1 MNGTRAKHSHMQ
13 NSNSNP
19 KGRYGINDMS
29 PSSELTTAL
38 RACRNALVGM
48 AFLSGMSNVL
58 MLTGAFFMLEVYDR
72 VLPSRSMP
80 TLLGLAILV
89 GVLYG
94 FLGLIDMIRNRL
106 MTRVG
111 NSIDES
117 VSARIYETIIRLPL
131 KLGELNDGMQPL
143 RDIDHVRSFLSS
155 TGPIAL
161 FDLPWVPLYLGICFI
176 LHPWIGFAALV
187 GALLLILLTLLTELA
202 VRGPTQGATG
212 LAISRRVLAEMSR
225 RNADVIVAMGM
236 AARLQARWSEINRKY
251 LSVQQKASD
260 LAGGLGAASRI
271 FRLMLQSGVLG
282 IGAYLVIHE
291 QATAGIIIA
300 GSILAAR
307 ALAPIDLTIGN
318 WRAFVVARQSWQRL
332 SKLLALMALQGRAL
346 ALPRPV
352 KSVTILGV
360 SVMPPGST
368 KVVLQDVNLTLTSGD
383 GLGVIGPSASGK
395 SSLVKALEGAWQP
408 ARGKV
413 CLDGAALEQ
422 WNPES
427 LGLYLG
433 YLPQEVELLAGTV
446 AENICRFE
454 PEQDAESIV
463 AAAKAAG
470 VHELIAALSDG
481 YGTQVGEQGT
491 ALSAGQRQWIA
502 LARALYRDP
511 FLVVLDEPNSNLDSS
526 GEEALTRAIRGIRNR
541 GGIVVVVAHRP
552 SALAALDSVLV
563 LNHGRVQACGPKDEV
578 LAKVLHR
585 DAAPLRPFKV
595 VSDAGQ
601 SGA

>member
-1 MNGTRAKHSHMQ
+1 
-13 NSNSNP
+13 
-19 KGRYGINDMS
+19 
-29 PSSELTTAL
+29 
-38 RACRNALVGM
+38 
-48 AFLSGMSNVL
+48 
-58 MLTGAFFMLEVYDR
+58 
-72 VLPSRSMP
+72 
-80 TLLGLAILV
+80 
-89 GVLYG
+89 
-94 FLGLIDMIRNRL
+94 
-106 MTRVG
+106 
-111 NSIDES
+111 
-117 VSARIYETIIRLPL
+117 
-131 KLGELNDGMQPL
+131 L

-161 FDLPWVPLYLGICFI
+161 FDLPWMPLYLGICFI

-307 ALAPIDLTIGN
+307 ALAPRDLTIGN

-368 KVVLQDVNLTLTSGD
+368 KVVLQDVNLTLKSGD

-395 SSLVKALEGAWQP
+395 SSLVKALVGAWQP